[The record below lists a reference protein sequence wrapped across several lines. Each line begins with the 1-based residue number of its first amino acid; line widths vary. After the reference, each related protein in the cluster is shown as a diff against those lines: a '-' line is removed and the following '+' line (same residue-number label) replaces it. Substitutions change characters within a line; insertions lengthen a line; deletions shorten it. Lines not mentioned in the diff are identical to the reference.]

1 MVDVCGGGWIPA
13 FAGMTKGTGGGIL
26 PRLKPAGSRPDI
38 AVNPHSVIIHS
49 MDLSVVIPVYNA
61 ERYVESAVDSALR
74 QKEVAEIILVEDKSP
89 DNALEI
95 CRRLEQEHP
104 RVKLFQHSDG
114 GNHGAGES
122 RNLGIRK
129 AGCEYIAFL
138 DADDYYLD
146 NCFSKAAEV
155 LENDPELDGV
165 YGAVGAEF
173 ENEEAKRRY
182 FLTHHDEMATV
193 DEWVTPE
200 QLFHY
205 LVLGRAGY
213 IHLNGLVVKKTGL
226 LDVGLLP
233 KLRLHQDMALTV
245 KLAAKLRLATGQV
258 DTPVSIRRLHLDNR
272 ITNLKTDFSVTQFQA
287 YQYLLNWSRQ
297 EPLSSEK
304 QKIIRT
310 RYWSLGL
317 RRHRKE
323 KNLPAALYYYA
334 ALHLFG
340 VK

>member
-1 MVDVCGGGWIPA
+1 M
-13 FAGMTKGTGGGIL
+13 
-26 PRLKPAGSRPDI
+26 DI
-38 AVNPHSVIIHS
+38 ST
-49 MDLSVVIPVYNA
+49 VIPVYNA

-74 QKEVAEIILVEDKSP
+74 QKEVAEVILVEDKSP

-114 GNHGAGES
+114 ENHGAGES

-155 LENDPELDGV
+155 LEKDRNLDGV

-182 FLTHHDEMATV
+182 FLTHHDETATV

-205 LVLGRAGY
+205 LVLGCAGY
-213 IHLNGLVVKKTGL
+213 IHLNGLVVKKAGL
-226 LDVGLLP
+226 LEVGLLP
-233 KLRLHQDMALTV
+233 KLRLHQDMVLTV
-245 KLAAKLRLATGQV
+245 KLAAKLRLAAGQV
-258 DTPVSIRRLHLDNR
+258 NEPVSIRRLHLDNR
-272 ITNLKTDFSVTQFQA
+272 ITSLKTDFSVTQFRA

-297 EPLSSEK
+297 EPLSGKK

-310 RYWSLGL
+310 RYWTLGL

>member
-1 MVDVCGGGWIPA
+1 
-13 FAGMTKGTGGGIL
+13 
-26 PRLKPAGSRPDI
+26 
-38 AVNPHSVIIHS
+38 
-49 MDLSVVIPVYNA
+49 MDLSVIIPVYNA
-61 ERYVESAVDSALR
+61 ERHVESAVDSALR
-74 QKEVAEIILVEDKSP
+74 QKEVAEVILIEDKSP

-95 CRRLEQEHP
+95 CRRLEQKHP

-114 GNHGAGES
+114 ENHGAGES
-122 RNLGIRK
+122 RNLGIKK

-146 NCFSKAAEV
+146 NCFSTATEV
-155 LENDPELDGV
+155 LENDSSLDGT

-173 ENEEAKRRY
+173 ENEEARRRY
-182 FLTHHDEMATV
+182 FLTHHDEIATV

-205 LVLGRAGY
+205 LVLGCAGY

-226 LDVGLLP
+226 LEVGLLP
-233 KLRLHQDMALTV
+233 ELRLHQDMVLTV
-245 KLAAKLRLATGQV
+245 KLAARLRLAAGQV
-258 DTPVSIRRLHLDNR
+258 NEPVSIRCLHLDNR
-272 ITNLKTDFSVTQFQA
+272 ITSLKTDFSVTQFRA

-297 EPLSSEK
+297 ESLPNEK

-340 VK
+340 VE